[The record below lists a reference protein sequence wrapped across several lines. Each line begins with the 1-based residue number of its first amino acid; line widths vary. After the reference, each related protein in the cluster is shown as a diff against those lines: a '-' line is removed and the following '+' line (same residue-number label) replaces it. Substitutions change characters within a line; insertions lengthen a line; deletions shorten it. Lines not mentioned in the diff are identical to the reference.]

1 VIVEILR
8 CNKNSTLTL
17 LCGVILAFPTL
28 ILWADGTNISNLF
41 PPGSNPYGSTLGE
54 WAGKWWQWFLSTPTA
69 ADSESMREDESASR
83 CATNQGG
90 PVWFLE
96 GVSGGAVKYVCTVPA
111 EKAILI
117 PLLIGAC
124 SYADTPNART
134 DQELRSCAMSG
145 NEGALIELTI
155 DGVKLEDINT
165 YRVQSQPFAL
175 AIPEENPLGISA
187 GPTTAVADCWCVM
200 LEPLTVG
207 RHIIQQ
213 TVSIPGNP
221 TVGISAFA
229 ADVTYDLIIQEQQ
242 STLIT
247 PYTISVPSSGDEIV
261 IPINSSS
268 NVTDFRFNEE
278 RKQLSLTVT
287 SKDNT
292 GGIVML
298 PISRALEGP
307 YTVTFNGNIISTYEI
322 INNETS
328 NETNIKINYDQGI
341 HDISITGTNVIPEF
355 SSSIAGILVLGVV
368 SGMIMLLKRLGY
380 VTGYLSK

>member
-1 VIVEILR
+1 VIFEILR
-8 CNKNSTLTL
+8 CNKTSTLAV
-17 LCGVILAFPTL
+17 LCGLILAFPTL
-28 ILWADGTNISNLF
+28 ILWADGTNTSNVF

-54 WAGKWWQWFLSTPTA
+54 WAGKWWQWFLYTPTVS
-69 ADSESMREDESASR
+69 DSEPEREDESTNR
-83 CATNQGG
+83 CAINQGG

-96 GVSGGAVKYVCTVPA
+96 GVGGGGAVKYVCTIPP

-165 YRVQSQPFAL
+165 YRVQSQPFGL
-175 AIPEENPLGISA
+175 TIPEENPLGFRA

-200 LEPLTVG
+200 LEPLPVG

-242 STLIT
+242 STVIT
-247 PYTISVPSSGDEIV
+247 PYTIPVTSRGDEIV
-261 IPINSSS
+261 LPINSSS
-268 NVTDFRFNEE
+268 NVTGFRFNEE
-278 RKQLSLTVT
+278 RKQLSFTV
-287 SKDNT
+287 SGKDNA

-307 YTVTFNGNIISTYEI
+307 YTVTFNGNIISNYEI

-328 NETNIKINYDQGI
+328 NETNIKINHDQGI

-355 SSSIAGILVLGVV
+355 SSSIVGILVVGVV
-368 SGMIMLLKRLGY
+368 TGMIMLLKSIRY
-380 VTGYLSK
+380 VT